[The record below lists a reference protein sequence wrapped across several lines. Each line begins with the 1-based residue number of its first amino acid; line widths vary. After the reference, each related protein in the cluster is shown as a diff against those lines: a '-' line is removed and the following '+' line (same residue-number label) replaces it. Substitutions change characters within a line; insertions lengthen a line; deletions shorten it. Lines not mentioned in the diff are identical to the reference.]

1 MDDTPPLFKQGT
13 PARVRAGFFVLLALV
28 MLMVDARMHLLE
40 KVRVGV
46 GITLYPLQVLALM
59 PRDIAYSVGGYF
71 SSLNVLQR
79 ENEELRSQRVLNS
92 QALQREQQILA
103 ENNQLR
109 SLLHMQQNMPIRSL
123 VGEVLYD
130 ARDPFTRKIILN
142 RGSHH
147 DVAAGQPVID
157 DIGVVGQVTR
167 VFPLWS
173 EVTLLTDQD
182 QAIPV
187 QVLRNGL
194 RSVAYGSGQSGEL
207 DLRFMAT
214 NADIQKGDVLVTSG
228 IDNVYPPG
236 LAVATVSQIETKSTA
251 AFARIICQPIGGI
264 DRNKMFLI
272 LLTEKEQVPRPELE
286 NTLKK
291 NEGGINRRLRN
302 SGQGGQKDGD
312 NNAGATPAIPASGL
326 LDTVGGKSA

>member
-13 PARVRAGFFVLLALV
+13 PARVRAGFFVVLALV
-28 MLMVDARMHLLE
+28 MLLVDARMHLLE
-40 KVRVGV
+40 KVRIGIGV
-46 GITLYPLQVLALM
+46 TLYPLQALALM
-59 PRDIAYSVGGYF
+59 PRDVAYSVGDYF
-71 SSLNVLQR
+71 SSLTALQR
-79 ENEELRSQRVLNS
+79 ENEELRSQSVING
-92 QALQREQQILA
+92 QALQREQQIAA
-103 ENNQLR
+103 ENAQLR
-109 SLLHMQQNMPIRSL
+109 SLLQMQQSLNIRSL
-123 VGEVLYD
+123 AGEVLYD

-147 DVAAGQPVID
+147 EVAAGQPVID

-187 QVLRNGL
+187 QILRNGL

-236 LAVATVSQIETKSTA
+236 LAVATVTQIETKSTA
-251 AFARIICQPIGGI
+251 AFARIICKPIAGI
-264 DRNKMFLI
+264 DRNKIFLI
-272 LLTEKEQVPRPELE
+272 LLTDKAQGPKLE
-286 NTLKK
+286 SDADLKK
-291 NEGGINRRLRN
+291 NENGLKQRLRN
-302 SGQGGQKDGD
+302 RRESEKREGAEEVGVLNKRPALGQLDDMGGR
-312 NNAGATPAIPASGL
+312 A
-326 LDTVGGKSA
+326 